1 MHFLFE
7 KYKSGS
13 AFRQNVDLGIF
24 NELNNHSTQ
33 AKSLKLY
40 NALYKQELG
49 IRISANNFDINNNIK
64 KIPLYVVFCL
74 KNNI

>member
-1 MHFLFE
+1 MKNIKVGSLFA
-7 KYKSGS
+7 KMLI
-13 AFRQNVDLGIF
+13 FGIF

>member
-1 MHFLFE
+1 MGPLFA
-7 KYKSGS
+7 KMLI
-13 AFRQNVDLGIF
+13 LGIF

>member
-1 MHFLFE
+1 MLIF
-7 KYKSGS
+7 
-13 AFRQNVDLGIF
+13 GIF

-64 KIPLYVVFCL
+64 KFHYM
-74 KNNI
+74 

>member
-1 MHFLFE
+1 MGPLF
-7 KYKSGS
+7 
-13 AFRQNVDLGIF
+13 ANMLILGIF

-49 IRISANNFDINNNIK
+49 IRISANNFDIK